1 MFRLSKAAEY
11 ATRGVLYLS
20 EQSGKENTGIE
31 EIAKAQNVPPA
42 YLAKLFQV
50 LARKGFVRSMRGHDG
65 GFRLLKRP
73 QDISF
78 LDVIEAVEGP
88 IFLNDCLIHEGYCPN
103 DQVCPIHDTWKE
115 AQDRLL
121 DFLKSCDFKQLALA
135 GEIKRKQT
143 AGVPKSRPHHNK

>member
-11 ATRGVLYLS
+11 AIRGVLYLS
-20 EQSGKENTGIE
+20 EQSERKNTGIE
-31 EIAKAQNVPPA
+31 EIAKGQGVPPA
-42 YLAKLFQV
+42 YLAKLFQT
-50 LARKGFVRSMRGHDG
+50 LAKKGFVRSVRGHDG
-65 GFRLLKRP
+65 GFQLIKRP

-103 DQVCPIHDTWKE
+103 DNVCPVHDTWKE

-121 DFLKSCDFKQLALA
+121 DFLKGCDFRQLAID
-135 GEIKRKQT
+135 GVKKRKRA
-143 AGVPKSRPHHNK
+143 AGGSSKRQHRK